1 MNLDYTKVP
10 RELIYKERND
20 LKEFGVQTPDSM
32 NYLLLMRLKQQALM
46 GASGAREI
54 ALRCY
59 NNAYYVCTLILLE
72 ANDFPELRISDYV
85 DTILEI
91 EKDNKNV
98 DEVCLA
104 SMAMACLLLA
114 RFDSNKYGKDSEVW
128 KAIKYRCTHRQWY
141 HSPTTAIF
149 LAMMSSDYN
158 MSLPLSPTEFV
169 PRDIVEAIGDVNTS
183 ALALGFK
190 YICER
195 LAGIT
200 NKQTASLGA
209 DLAIKRLNDGLQEL
223 YDNYGYDPETK
234 TFTPEMEEVIRYD
247 TDGKNLFFQNIELRE
262 GALEYII
269 DHHPAKNAVAP
280 QSTELSTPAK
290 SAPVV
295 EQAEISEIQQENEKL
310 KAKVS
315 SLESKLREA
324 NHTIKEL
331 TQPVEELTAKDK
343 IRMAFALQLLKEAG
357 LTDETIKVR
366 GNGAKVARIMSFLLE
381 IISKNNRGNSA
392 QICQTFL
399 SDSGKYYPR
408 TQDNNTLIELNNLCS
423 ELDINVCLSMESQ
436 SNNKR

>member
-1 MNLDYTKVP
+1 MDYTKVP

-20 LKEFGVQTPDSM
+20 LKEFGVLLSDTM
-32 NYLLLMRLKQQALM
+32 NYLLFMRLKQQALM
-46 GASGAREI
+46 GTSGAREV

-85 DTILEI
+85 NTILEI

-98 DEVCLA
+98 DETCLA

-128 KAIKYRCTHRQWY
+128 KAIYYRCTHYQWY
-141 HSPTTAIF
+141 NSSATDIF
-149 LAMMSSDYN
+149 HAMMMLNYNLSS
-158 MSLPLSPTEFV
+158 PLSPTEFA

-190 YICER
+190 YICDR

-200 NKQTASLGA
+200 NKQTASSGA
-209 DLAIKRLNDGLQEL
+209 VLAIKRLNDGLQEL

-234 TFTPEMEEVIRYD
+234 AFTPEMEEVIRYD
-247 TDGKNLFFQNIELRE
+247 TDGRNLFFQNIELRE
-262 GALEYII
+262 VALEYII
-269 DHHPAKNAVAP
+269 DHHPGKNAVAP
-280 QSTELSTPAK
+280 QSTEPSTPAK

-295 EQAEISEIQQENEKL
+295 EQPEISETQQENEKL
-310 KAKVS
+310 KAEVS
-315 SLESKLREA
+315 SLQSKLREA
-324 NHTIKEL
+324 NHTIEEL

-399 SDSGKYYPR
+399 SNSGKYYPQ
-408 TQDNNTLIELNNLCS
+408 TQDNNTLIELNTLCS
-423 ELDINVCLSMESQ
+423 ELGINVCLSMESQ

>member
-1 MNLDYTKVP
+1 MDYTKVS

-128 KAIKYRCTHRQWY
+128 KAINSRCTHYQWY
-141 HSPTTAIF
+141 HSSATAIF

-158 MSLPLSPTEFV
+158 MSLPLSSTEFV

-200 NKQTASLGA
+200 NKQTASFGA
-209 DLAIKRLNDGLQEL
+209 DMAIARFKDHLHQLFEET
-223 YDNYGYDPETK
+223 GYDPIKDRIVYEDDDIRDYDFEMSVYKEVETYRDA
-234 TFTPEMEEVIRYD
+234 IRYI
-247 TDGKNLFFQNIELRE
+247 T
-262 GALEYII
+262 

-280 QSTELSTPAK
+280 QSTEPSTPAQ

-310 KAKVS
+310 KAEVS

-366 GNGAKVARIMSFLLE
+366 GNGAKVAKIMSFLLE

-423 ELDINVCLSMESQ
+423 ELGINVCLSMESQ